1 VNSAFSSGRRL
12 NWKGL
17 VLLSSLLQYRLG
29 CSTTMWKVPSGHISV
44 STMHLVK
51 SLEFLAVVLMAC
63 DDEVL
68 PLQERIE
75 MGRR

>member
-1 VNSAFSSGRRL
+1 
-12 NWKGL
+12 
-17 VLLSSLLQYRLG
+17 
-29 CSTTMWKVPSGHISV
+29 MWKVPSGHISV